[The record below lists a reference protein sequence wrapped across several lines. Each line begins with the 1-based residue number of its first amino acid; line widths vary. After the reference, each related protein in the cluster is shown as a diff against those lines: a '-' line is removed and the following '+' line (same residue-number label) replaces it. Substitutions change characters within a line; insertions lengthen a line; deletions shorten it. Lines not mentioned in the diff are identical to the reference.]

1 MYTRQTWKCNT
12 DNSTSIRRWNVAP
25 EYQRR
30 RSATC
35 RCCPRPRNASRQSAH
50 DEAAQQSFDQLKLA
64 LTSPPALAIPL
75 DSGEFIL
82 DTDASQGT
90 IGAVLSQIQDGVE
103 RVVAYASRRL
113 DRREAN
119 YCHLQRI
126 TRSGLLF
133 LRYFRQYLLGR
144 EFRVRTDHSALTW
157 LKRTP
162 DPIGQQARWLEIMEE
177 FHFTI
182 EHRR

>member
-1 MYTRQTWKCNT
+1 VAFGSKCSSTVDKNRMISSMYTRQTWKCNT

-133 LRYFRQYLLGR
+133 YDISGSTCWVVNLESGLTIQ
-144 EFRVRTDHSALTW
+144 HS
-157 LKRTP
+157 P
-162 DPIGQQARWLEIMEE
+162 G
-177 FHFTI
+177 
-182 EHRR
+182 